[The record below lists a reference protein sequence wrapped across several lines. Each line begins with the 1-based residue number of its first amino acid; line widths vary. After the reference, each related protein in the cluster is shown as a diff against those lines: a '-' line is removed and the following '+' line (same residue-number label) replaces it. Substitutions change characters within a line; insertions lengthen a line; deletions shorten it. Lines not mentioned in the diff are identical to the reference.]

1 MMPGEN
7 QSKAGEVA
15 SEATSGTCQNCTILN
30 RSLDEYMS
38 ALLAL
43 KQKIIDTEESSKL
56 HKQLDEVLEKLGP
69 LEKQTADYETVKAEL
84 AEMKTAVKSYHQKS
98 EEVDSLRA
106 ENAKALVL
114 KQKLEDNLKKAEDT
128 AESQSLE
135 NMKLRSEKKS
145 LEEDLQKTR
154 DSLRTCQQ
162 AAEEVESLRL
172 QNAKTLILKC
182 NLENQL
188 LAHEEKTN
196 ISIQTEREPEVDK
209 AKVRMLL
216 QQLWQCVELSQTTE
230 KLDLTGSSTSKLEES
245 PGKSKFHS
253 LFQEQ
258 NSPRR
263 EHGNRKTGCK
273 KKRSLESEEPNES
286 STLMHKTTE
295 VSTEGGGG
303 DQTGRDGWGN
313 STDLWEI
320 LDSFRPLPSALSP
333 MSCLSNE
340 QVERDVIPSL
350 LEPKEGSLSSNKD
363 CEKSTDSTESKPL
376 HSPVAV
382 QSSFSDSP
390 LKTGHLCSEIP
401 LVPLYTDKVVLENF
415 SSECQDMEVEELCK
429 GKEKFQ
435 NSAIGAESLQNGCEK
450 DYVQI
455 KPAWIITKESH
466 LSSMED
472 HMNPVKS
479 QSNAS
484 SEIPSTLCSE
494 VISKG
499 LDSGQQLMNT
509 DHKCPDTDDGLENQR
524 SLTPEEIRSS
534 CTPEQIQSLTPDDTT
549 LRRDSKI
556 HDSSCTKVDGVSYLE
571 SSKDEESSAVK
582 ELFCLDQKVRGV
594 CSRPSSPNSSHHLNS
609 VGTHDPESV
618 EEQIS
623 VSQAQRTSPKTE
635 AEGAVE
641 DSSATRN
648 PEDERKNVIV
658 EGKIITENIC
668 QPAIPEENTAE
679 DGQQVSDA
687 HHHYQEEQEVHGAL
701 GSNVEN
707 VGGHLVNGLKE
718 HLTKAEDQITVN
730 PQEAHPPRSV
740 AEVKSL
746 MLPGLDK
753 GENLSPLT
761 ASRDTLSSTPSP
773 ESIRRVRT
781 EMGPPLPPAVMPLTA
796 TPPKFVKHQNPLRL
810 NVQLPSWLPAEGPC
824 SPVQQPTES
833 SSNSSFEDETKMSPC
848 LNTPSPSSLGVPTF
862 PLQFGSE
869 TPKHAVPVPGR
880 LPSSA
885 LSSSSPTV
893 SQESSMQLLDTM
905 YPELSAQARTLTIL
919 RGNIGLNRATGETR
933 ASPQTVSQISGNKTI
948 NSSSTAFTKT
958 EQKGKRMGVNVLLPK
973 SAKRLRLDAC
983 SPGPAKV
990 TSPLQQFTDA
1000 QPSSSTDPTE
1010 SRPANSLWSNN
1021 QEPRTECNAEVK
1033 GTEKPSRISDAIE
1046 KIQTS
1051 CFDIL
1056 PVIKSHVFL
1065 GRISKIPVLR
1075 DEEKSVLADF
1085 CSDQSSAEELMLAIL
1100 SKMKLERAAAK
1111 ADHLHALC
1119 RVYVGLCRHRGDH
1132 QKVHALAYHLLK
1144 EDFPEAAKMILFL
1157 VTTWPTVMSHEGPLC
1172 KAINT
1177 VSKMKAEGE
1186 VLDYL
1191 TVYLHWD
1198 RCHIFWQTPSGD
1210 LNKMVT
1216 STLKALLEDGDLT
1229 FQKHD
1234 RYGDDL
1240 CPRAWEYIFTVDLL
1254 CAHLGWKWTLENI
1267 IGKELWPVMNAW
1279 VTQPRHQQTPVRD
1292 VCVAAVLRL
1301 IGRLGQLG
1309 IKEKLCEFLQNV
1321 SKPINLFAKHG
1332 IAEGVPWEVQ
1342 LSAVYAIY
1350 DLAPISPKDALD
1362 SLAAWRGD
1370 TTRPVPPAVTSC
1382 ITQIGSLCRQIKL

>member
-1 MMPGEN
+1 
-7 QSKAGEVA
+7 
-15 SEATSGTCQNCTILN
+15 
-30 RSLDEYMS
+30 
-38 ALLAL
+38 
-43 KQKIIDTEESSKL
+43 
-56 HKQLDEVLEKLGP
+56 
-69 LEKQTADYETVKAEL
+69 
-84 AEMKTAVKSYHQKS
+84 MKTAVKSYHQKS

-135 NMKLRSEKKS
+135 SMKLRSEKKS

-188 LAHEEKTN
+188 LAHEDRNLQQNDEIRDLKCDNSRLAEALLKTQEKLQKLEKEFNKEKTN

-230 KLDLTGSSTSKLEES
+230 KLDLTDLPDSQHLTSPPKHRFQRAPFQILSGSLIRKRMPQSAGSSPPEGTHSQTPGSSTSKLEES

-761 ASRDTLSSTPSP
+761 ASRDALSSTPSP

-919 RGNIGLNRATGETR
+919 RWNVGLNRATGETG

-1000 QPSSSTDPTE
+1000 QPSSGTDPTE

-1033 GTEKPSRISDAIE
+1033 GTEKPSQISDAIE

-1198 RCHIFWQTPSGD
+1198 RTPSGD

-1362 SLAAWRGD
+1362 SLASWRGD